1 MLLSIENQRHFRIR
15 AIHLSRLRRNT
26 QRRCHRIDAAP
37 QYAIVGAVVTTAHAL
52 VAVKT
57 LSFSTLRGLPWQ
69 HGLRWCLLALG
80 SGVLIALAGYWA
92 ERREM
97 HSRIQA
103 LQQVA
108 QSTVMGLEGIA
119 EKHGFLPYAAA
130 HHPDVLALL
139 EHPADRTL
147 TARVNR
153 DLNEF
158 KERTDSAA
166 LFVMNTDG
174 VTLAA
179 SNWNTAGSFVGQSYQ
194 QRPYFRQAMQGQ
206 RSYFYGVGLTT
217 GAPGFF
223 IAEPVRK
230 GDLVVGVMVVKVSF
244 DALEHS
250 WADSP
255 DPRVLLDHRGI
266 VFLSSEPP
274 WLYHSRSELSSADL
288 DSLSHNG
295 QYGTRTGYPRLPW
308 QVRPV
313 TGTTAYA
320 LQTQV
325 QSQARDLL
333 ALEAALPLLGWTL
346 VVTSDLHSVAQART
360 EAQALATLLAA
371 VLLLAGL
378 YWRLHERRFAEQR
391 QAKLELELRVQ
402 ERTHDLEQAQAFR
415 KAMEDALLVGMRAR
429 DQAGCIIYV
438 NRAFCDMVGYRADE
452 LLGCAPPY
460 PYWHPDELE
469 TYRRDREAS
478 MSSAARPYGFESR
491 IRHRAGHDVITRV
504 YTAPLIDAQG
514 HNQGWMSSVVD
525 ITAQKQAEDR
535 QHEQERQLQRSA
547 RLASVGE
554 MASTLAHELN
564 QPLMALSNFAVA
576 ARTIAAQAQM
586 EVLVAALDD
595 MVEQSQRA
603 SEIVRRVRGFIHPS
617 RGSYEDCDVHAVIRH
632 SLALLKSELERQ
644 SITVTQRLSE
654 PLPLVRGSRVLL
666 EQVLINLLQN
676 AAQAMQGLPAAQRE
690 IDIETQLQERAVRI
704 QVGDAGPGVP
714 DPLLEQVFT
723 PFFSTKPEGLGLGL
737 NICRTIVEAHGGH
750 LTVANRAGGGAAFT
764 FTLALSV

>member
-1 MLLSIENQRHFRIR
+1 MLPSIEKQRHLRIR
-15 AIHLSRLRRNT
+15 AIRLPRLRRNT
-26 QRRCHRIDAAP
+26 QRRGHRLHVP
-37 QYAIVGAVVTTAHAL
+37 LQYAIVGAVALTAHSL
-52 VAVKT
+52 VALKPLT
-57 LSFSTLRGLPWQ
+57 FSTLRGLPWRS
-69 HGLRWCLLALG
+69 GLRWCLLALG
-80 SGVLIALAGYWA
+80 AGVVIAAAGYWA
-92 ERREM
+92 EQREM

-108 QSTVMGLEGIA
+108 QSTVMGLQGIA

-130 HHPDVLALL
+130 RHPDVLALL
-139 EHPADRTL
+139 EQPADRTL

-153 DLNEF
+153 DLQEF

-174 VTLAA
+174 LTLAA
-179 SNWNTAGSFVGQSYQ
+179 SNWNTAGSFVDQSYG
-194 QRPYFRQAMQGQ
+194 QRPYFQQALKGQ
-206 RSYFYGVGLTT
+206 HSYFYGVGLTT

-230 GDLVVGVMVVKVSF
+230 GDRVVGVMVVKVSF
-244 DALEHS
+244 DALERS

-255 DPRVLLDHRGI
+255 DPRVLLDRRGV
-266 VFLSSEPP
+266 VFLSSEPQ
-274 WLYHSRSELSSADL
+274 WMYHSRAELSSAERAALAD
-288 DSLSHNG
+288 NG
-295 QYGTRTGYPRLPW
+295 QYGARASYPLLPW
-308 QVRPV
+308 QVRQM
-313 TGTTAYA
+313 TGPSSYA
-320 LQTQV
+320 LGTQV
-325 QSQARDLL
+325 KSQARNLL
-333 ALEAALPLLGWTL
+333 ALEAVLPELGWTL
-346 VVTSDLHSVAQART
+346 VVTSDLHGVAQARA

-391 QAKLELELRVQ
+391 QAKRDLEQRVQ
-402 ERTHDLEQAQAFR
+402 ERTRDLEQAQAFR

-429 DQAGCIIYV
+429 DQAGRIIYV

-452 LLGCAPPY
+452 LLGCSPPY

-603 SEIVRRVRGFIHPS
+603 SEIVRRVRGFINPS
-617 RGSYEDCDVHAVIRH
+617 RGSYEDCDVHAVIGH

-654 PLPLVRGSRVLL
+654 ALTLVRGNRVLL

-676 AAQAMQGLPAAQRE
+676 AAQAMQGQPPAQRV
-690 IDIETQLQERAVRI
+690 IDIETQVLERSVQI

-714 DPLLEQVFT
+714 DAMLAQVFT
-723 PFFSTKPEGLGLGL
+723 PFFSTKSDGLGLGL

-750 LTVANRAGGGAAFT
+750 LTVANRAAGGAVFT